1 MTDLRERNYWTRR
14 RLGRRT
20 ILKGSAAGAVGA
32 AALVAVGCGDDDDK
46 GASPTTAA
54 TAAGGG
60 SPASGAG
67 AAATAPIV
75 PSGKLTID
83 VTSGGGTL
91 QAFNPLL
98 WTSGGQTPFRDAVA
112 DPMVGIDKKDQG
124 FAYYAALAKSWE
136 RPADGLQ
143 VTFSLREDAK
153 FGDGTPVTSEDI
165 KFTLDF
171 VTTDPARH
179 ARKSEWKR
187 VYKTTE
193 TPDKQTAVV
202 KLNEPYPL
210 LLSFNFMLPVI
221 SKAAFDKL
229 GFDGFDSNPTAAG
242 PFKFVSGSKGERAT
256 LTAVEG
262 HYRKTPFIKDLV
274 IKATPEEATRLAQVE
289 TGETD
294 IAYMSPTNKDLV
306 KGFGGRVA
314 TTDNDTSFWLVF
326 MDPYIGKTDSPA
338 NDPRV
343 REAMSKAINRKDI
356 TAKLL
361 AGGANPAGSIGN
373 PAIQGHNNLT
383 PDPYDLGEAKKILDA
398 AGRGSGFQ
406 IDFSVVAPVA
416 EYVNIVVADWKK
428 IGIDATVKPLESGAW
443 LAMVNA
449 KKTPGLYIEPTG
461 ANYVDPAQWGLFVL
475 SDGSFS
481 YQKDATLDAKMKSI
495 ISGTDDKARAAA
507 WMEVQKKIYDE
518 RIYSALWTSSTHF
531 AVGKRVKQWDPVPGI
546 GYIIRLEQAKV

>member
-1 MTDLRERNYWTRR
+1 VNDQREGNYWTRKR
-14 RLGRRT
+14 VGRRT

-32 AALVAVGCGDDDDK
+32 AALAAVGCGDDDTTK
-46 GASPTTAA
+46 SSPTAAATAAAGSPTTAA
-54 TAAGGG
+54 TT
-60 SPASGAG
+60 
-67 AAATAPIV
+67 AATTAPVV
-75 PSGKLTID
+75 PAGKLVID
-83 VTSGGGTL
+83 TSVGGGTL

-112 DPMVGIDKKDQG
+112 DPMVGIDKKGDG
-124 FAYYAALAKSWE
+124 FGYYQALAQTFE
-136 RPADGLQ
+136 RPPDGLQ
-143 VTFSLREDAK
+143 VTFNLRPDAK

-187 VYKTTE
+187 VYKATE

-210 LLSFNFMLPVI
+210 LISFNFMFPVI

-229 GFDGFDSNPTAAG
+229 GFDGFDGNPTAAG
-242 PFKFVSGSKGERAT
+242 PFKFVSGAKGDHAN

-274 IKATPEEATRLAQVE
+274 IKATPEEATRLAQIE

-294 IAYMSPTNKDLV
+294 ICYMSPTNKDLV

-314 TTDNDTSFWLVF
+314 TTANDTSFWLVF
-326 MDPYIGKTDSPA
+326 MDPYIGKTDSPT

-373 PAIQGHNNLT
+373 PSIAGHNNLA
-383 PDPYDLGEAKKILDA
+383 PDPYDLTEAKKILDA
-398 AGRGSGFQ
+398 AGHGNFQ
-406 IDFSVVAPVA
+406 IDFSVIAPVA
-416 EYVNIVVADWKK
+416 EYVNVVVADWKK

-481 YQKDATLDAKMKSI
+481 YQKDATLDTKMRSI
-495 ISGTDDKARAAA
+495 ISGTDDKARAAT
-507 WMEVQKKIYDE
+507 WGEVQKKIYDD
-518 RIYSALWTSSTHF
+518 RIYSALWTTSTHF